1 MIWLTKG
8 PRPVRLMKPLWEVR
22 AEWLTGAFNA
32 IDEQWGSFDA
42 YTREA
47 LALTNADLRQLR
59 GTLLTD

>member
-1 MIWLTKG
+1 
-8 PRPVRLMKPLWEVR
+8 MKPLWEVR